1 MANDEPTLTVIL
13 GGARSGKSDYAEALA
28 ARLGRRVLYVA
39 TAEALDDEMRAR
51 VAAHQA
57 RRPAHWHTLEV
68 SRNVGAA
75 LVTMPA
81 ASRADVL
88 LLDCL
93 TLLVSNILLSS
104 GADAPE
110 PEADAAWP
118 AVQFELDNLLEAHR
132 RLGAHLIVVSN
143 EVGLGLVPT
152 NRLGRTYRDC
162 LGWANQ
168 RLARAADRVILMVA
182 GLPLDLRSLPLAWPG
197 SAAGDRTSP
206 GDQR

>member
-1 MANDEPTLTVIL
+1 MANDEPTLTLIL

-28 ARLGRRVLYVA
+28 SRLGRRVLYVA

-75 LVTMPA
+75 LLSTPD
-81 ASRADVL
+81 ASQADVL

-93 TLLVSNILLSS
+93 TLLVSNILLSA
-104 GADAPE
+104 GADGSE
-110 PEADAAWP
+110 PEVDAAWP
-118 AVQFELDNLLEAHR
+118 AVQSELDGLLETYR

-152 NRLGRTYRDC
+152 NHLGRIYRDC

-168 RLARAADRVILMVA
+168 ALACAADRVILMVA
-182 GLPLDLRSLPLAWPG
+182 SLPLDLRSLPLAWPG
-197 SAAGDRTSP
+197 SDAGDHAP
-206 GDQR
+206 